1 VPLRSEGFA
10 YFSVSDLSKDDRFS
24 SLPYVAN
31 SPHFRFYAGTP
42 LLTRDNVPIGSV
54 FVIDDRPRGPPTK
67 FEIEFLGVMA
77 QNVMEYLEMRRE
89 SELRK
94 RSEIM
99 SKGLAAFVAGR
110 SRLHAL
116 DIHGVKDA
124 KVGPSLQTKG
134 GARPE
139 IPSKI
144 ISDAPH
150 VNSHS
155 TTSMGNIETREQGK
169 VDFLPLNT
177 SSENDDAFS
186 QTRAAEDLLEEIPTK
201 EQILT
206 RASNILRDSL
216 DVEYTVLLDLEPLDS
231 ISVEESDTEDVTSDD
246 IIEPQGEDVRSVT
259 LGNEKKDNDNQS
271 RTPLA
276 NTRPT
281 LSSVSSRKASNGE
294 NSRTTPARI
303 LSFSASSSFSPN
315 NQEMD
320 PIIGFR
326 APDYKSLRRLVKR
339 YPIGKLWSFSDTGPD
354 SSQED
359 LPNALTSSQTLL
371 YALSSLSTEAKEA
384 AFLIDCFP
392 GARKLLMSPLWDV
405 EKSAHVAACFAVS
418 FEPTPIFTEEVEIGF
433 MRAFINSVSMAYS
446 RANIAAANR
455 QKGDFISSISHV
467 STIKTA
473 KKTSVFWH
481 RSRPGHIFVSFS
493 DSFNLSSGQD

>member
-24 SLPYVAN
+24 SLPYVAG

-110 SRLHAL
+110 SGLQAL
-116 DIHGVKDA
+116 DTHGVKDA
-124 KVGPSLQTKG
+124 KVGPSLQAKS
-134 GARPE
+134 GADPE
-139 IPSKI
+139 HHSET
-144 ISDAPH
+144 ISEPTH
-150 VNSHS
+150 TNNHS
-155 TTSMGNIETREQGK
+155 TTSVRNIESKEQGK
-169 VDFLPLNT
+169 VDFLPLKS
-177 SSENDDAFS
+177 SSENDDAFL
-186 QTRAAEDLLEEIPTK
+186 QTRAAENLLEEMPTK
-201 EQILT
+201 EGILT

-231 ISVEESDTEDVTSDD
+231 ISVEESGAEDVTSDD
-246 IIEPQGEDVRSVT
+246 IIESQGEDARRVNH
-259 LGNEKKDNDNQS
+259 GNEGKDNDNQS
-271 RTPLA
+271 RIPPA
-276 NTRPT
+276 NTRPI

-294 NSRTTPARI
+294 NRRATPAKI
-303 LSFSASSSFSPN
+303 LSFSTSSSFSHN

-320 PIIGFR
+320 PSIGFR
-326 APDYKSLRRLVKR
+326 APDYKSLTRLVKR
-339 YPIGKLWSFSDTGPD
+339 YPIGKLWSFCDTGPK

-359 LPNALTSSQTLL
+359 LPNALTSSQTLFH
-371 YALSSLSTEAKEA
+371 ALSNLSTEAKESS
-384 AFLIDCFP
+384 FLMDCFP
-392 GARKLLMSPLWDV
+392 GVRKLLMTPLWDV
-405 EKSAHVAACFAVS
+405 EKSVHVAVCFAVS
-418 FEPTPIFTEEVEIGF
+418 FEPIPIFTEEVETGF
-433 MRAFINSVSMAYS
+433 MRAFMNSVSISYS

-467 STIKTA
+467 SIINTLKRRLRA
-473 KKTSVFWH
+473 L
-481 RSRPGHIFVSFS
+481 G
-493 DSFNLSSGQD
+493 

>member
-1 VPLRSEGFA
+1 MPLKSEGYA

-24 SLPYVAN
+24 SLPYVAG

-54 FVIDDRPRGPPTK
+54 FVIDDRPRGPPTN
-67 FEIEFLGVMA
+67 FEIDFLGVMA

-116 DIHGVKDA
+116 DIHGVKNA
-124 KVGPSLQTKG
+124 KAGPSLQAKG
-134 GARPE
+134 GADLEHHP
-139 IPSKI
+139 KT
-144 ISDAPH
+144 ISEATH
-150 VNSHS
+150 AKNHS
-155 TTSMGNIETREQGK
+155 TTSIGNMEAKEQGK
-169 VDFLPLNT
+169 VDFLPLKT
-177 SSENDDAFS
+177 SSENDHAFL
-186 QTRAAEDLLEEIPTK
+186 QTRAAKNLLEDIPTK

-231 ISVEESDTEDVTSDD
+231 ISVEESGTEDVTPGD
-246 IIEPQGEDVRSVT
+246 IIESQGEDARTVNP
-259 LGNEKKDNDNQS
+259 GNERKDNDNQS

-281 LSSVSSRKASNGE
+281 LSSASSRKASNGE
-294 NSRTTPARI
+294 NRRVTPAKI
-303 LSFSASSSFSPN
+303 LSFSTSSSFSPI

-320 PIIGFR
+320 PSIGFR

-354 SSQED
+354 TSQED

-371 YALSSLSTEAKEA
+371 HALPNLSTEAKEA
-384 AFLIDCFP
+384 AFLMDCFP
-392 GARKLLMSPLWDV
+392 GVRKLLMSPLWDV
-405 EKSAHVAACFAVS
+405 EKSAHVAASFAVS
-418 FEPTPIFTEEVEIGF
+418 FKPTPIFTEEVETGF
-433 MRAFINSVSMAYS
+433 MQAFMNSVSMAYS

-467 STIKTA
+467 SIINTP
-473 KKTSVFWH
+473 KK
-481 RSRPGHIFVSFS
+481 RLRILG
-493 DSFNLSSGQD
+493 

>member
-24 SLPYVAN
+24 SLPYVAG

-67 FEIEFLGVMA
+67 FEIDFLGVMA

-110 SRLHAL
+110 SRLQAL

-124 KVGPSLQTKG
+124 KVGESLQAKSG
-134 GARPE
+134 VDPE
-139 IPSKI
+139 KYSKT
-144 ISDAPH
+144 ISEAPH
-150 VNSHS
+150 ANNHS
-155 TTSMGNIETREQGK
+155 AASIMDIETKEQGK
-169 VDFLPLNT
+169 VDFLPLKT
-177 SSENDDAFS
+177 SSENDDAFL
-186 QTRAAEDLLEEIPTK
+186 QTRATEALLEEIPTK
-201 EQILT
+201 EGILT

-216 DVEYTVLLDLEPLDS
+216 DVEYTALLDLEPLDS
-231 ISVEESDTEDVTSDD
+231 ISVEESGTEDVTSGD
-246 IIEPQGEDVRSVT
+246 IIESQGEDARRVNP
-259 LGNEKKDNDNQS
+259 GNERKDSDNQS
-271 RTPLA
+271 RTRLA

-281 LSSVSSRKASNGE
+281 LSSVSSRKASNE
-294 NSRTTPARI
+294 ESSRATFAKI
-303 LSFSASSSFSPN
+303 LSYSTSSSLSPN

-320 PIIGFR
+320 PSIGFR
-326 APDYKSLRRLVKR
+326 TLDYKSLRRLVKR
-339 YPIGKLWSFSDTGPD
+339 YPIGKLWSFSDTGPE

-359 LPNALTSSQTLL
+359 LPNALTASQTLL
-371 YALSSLSTEAKEA
+371 HALSNISTEAKET
-384 AFLIDCFP
+384 AFLMDCFP
-392 GARKLLMSPLWDV
+392 GVRKLLMSPLWDV

-418 FEPTPIFTEEVEIGF
+418 FKPTPIFTEEVETGF
-433 MRAFINSVSMAYS
+433 MRAFMNSVSIACS

-467 STIKTA
+467 SIINTL
-473 KKTSVFWH
+473 KK
-481 RSRPGHIFVSFS
+481 RLLPLG
-493 DSFNLSSGQD
+493 

>member
-24 SLPYVAN
+24 NLPYVAG

-67 FEIEFLGVMA
+67 FEIDFLGVMA

-110 SRLHAL
+110 SRLQTL

-124 KVGPSLQTKG
+124 KVGQSLQAKSWIDPG
-134 GARPE
+134 NH
-139 IPSKI
+139 SKI
-144 ISDAPH
+144 VSEAPH
-150 VNSHS
+150 ANNHS
-155 TTSMGNIETREQGK
+155 ATSIIDIEIKEQGK
-169 VDFLPLNT
+169 VDLLPLKT
-177 SSENDDAFS
+177 SSENDDAFL
-186 QTRAAEDLLEEIPTK
+186 QTRAAEILLEEIPTK
-201 EQILT
+201 EGILT

-216 DVEYTVLLDLEPLDS
+216 DVEYTVLLDLERLDS
-231 ISVEESDTEDVTSDD
+231 ISVEESGTEDVTSDD
-246 IIEPQGEDVRSVT
+246 SIESQGEVARVVNPE
-259 LGNEKKDNDNQS
+259 NERKDNDNQS

-294 NSRTTPARI
+294 SSRATPAKI
-303 LSFSASSSFSPN
+303 LSFSTSSSLSPN
-315 NQEMD
+315 KQELD
-320 PIIGFR
+320 PSIGFR

-339 YPIGKLWSFSDTGPD
+339 YPIGKLWSFSDTGSE

-359 LPNALTSSQTLL
+359 LPNALTVSQTLSH
-371 YALSSLSTEAKEA
+371 ALSNLSTEAKEA
-384 AFLIDCFP
+384 AFLMDCCLFQ
-392 GARKLLMSPLWDV
+392 
-405 EKSAHVAACFAVS
+405 AH
-418 FEPTPIFTEEVEIGF
+418 T
-433 MRAFINSVSMAYS
+433 
-446 RANIAAANR
+446 
-455 QKGDFISSISHV
+455 DF
-467 STIKTA
+467 
-473 KKTSVFWH
+473 H
-481 RSRPGHIFVSFS
+481 RRS
-493 DSFNLSSGQD
+493 

>member
-1 VPLRSEGFA
+1 VPLRSQGFA

-24 SLPYVAN
+24 SLPYVAG

-110 SRLHAL
+110 SGLQAL

-124 KVGPSLQTKG
+124 KVGPSLQAKS
-134 GARPE
+134 GADPGE
-139 IPSKI
+139 T
-144 ISDAPH
+144 ISEPTHA
-150 VNSHS
+150 NNHS
-155 TTSMGNIETREQGK
+155 TTSVGNIQTNKQGE
-169 VDFLPLNT
+169 VDILPLKP
-177 SSENDDAFS
+177 SSENDDAFL
-186 QTRAAEDLLEEIPTK
+186 QTRAAENLLEDIPTK
-201 EQILT
+201 EGILT

-231 ISVEESDTEDVTSDD
+231 ISVEESGTEDVTSDD
-246 IIEPQGEDVRSVT
+246 IIESQGEDALKVNH
-259 LGNEKKDNDNQS
+259 GNEMKDNDNPS
-271 RTPLA
+271 RIPLA
-276 NTRPT
+276 NTRPI

-294 NSRTTPARI
+294 NRRATPAKI
-303 LSFSASSSFSPN
+303 LSFSTSSSFSHN

-320 PIIGFR
+320 PSIGFR

-339 YPIGKLWSFSDTGPD
+339 YPIGKLWSFSDTGPE

-359 LPNALTSSQTLL
+359 LPNALTASQTLFH
-371 YALSSLSTEAKEA
+371 ALSNLSTEAKESS
-384 AFLIDCFP
+384 FLMDCFP
-392 GARKLLMSPLWDV
+392 GARKLLMTPLWDV

-418 FEPTPIFTEEVEIGF
+418 FKPTPIFTEEVETGF
-433 MRAFINSVSMAYS
+433 MRAFMNSVSISYS

-467 STIKTA
+467 SIIKTLKRRLRA
-473 KKTSVFWH
+473 L
-481 RSRPGHIFVSFS
+481 G
-493 DSFNLSSGQD
+493 